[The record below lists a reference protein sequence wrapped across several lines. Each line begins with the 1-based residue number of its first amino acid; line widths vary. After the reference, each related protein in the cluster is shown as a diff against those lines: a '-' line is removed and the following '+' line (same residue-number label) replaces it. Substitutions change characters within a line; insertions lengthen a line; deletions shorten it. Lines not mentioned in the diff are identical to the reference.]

1 MQPHSV
7 KPDVKTGVTTRA
19 SAPAWRLELLG
30 GAVLHGVVAR
40 HTLERKTAGVLA
52 LLALEGEVTRSK
64 VAGLLWAENDEE
76 RARANLRQT
85 LHRLKKSVGTD
96 LVQSGERLSLTGE
109 LEVDTIT
116 LESKAF
122 LGDDAG
128 LIVVKGGILESFDF
142 EDCPDFSEWLEAQ
155 RERWRGARVSAYRR
169 ALQRPD
175 TSSDALELASEWVN
189 LEPLSEEANR
199 ALARV
204 HYARG
209 NRALAL
215 QSLNKLETQL
225 QNELGAPLSHETKAL
240 RESLEQD
247 ELVSEPVVAVLP
259 LDIRNPPK
267 LVGRASEWA
276 QLERA
281 WKAGKAVVIR
291 GVPGVGKTRLM
302 LDFLGSKTKFDLI
315 EARPGDAGVPMSAFA
330 RGLRHM
336 LSTETTLELP
346 EWIKTELA
354 RLMPEFS
361 VHAPPAMTSEADKL
375 RFYEA
380 LFKVT
385 ERRLAQGINAIAI
398 DDLQFMDAASL
409 EALQFNTDQTLN
421 LGVRMLTTYRKGELS
436 AELEANIEQAASR
449 GDLEIIDLAPLEETG
464 LSELLTSLA
473 LEAPTNLAA
482 QLQRSTGGNP
492 LYALETIRDL
502 LEQNNLQ
509 SNLERLPLPKVVQ
522 HITAQ
527 RLARRTPQAQRLA
540 QVAAIAGE
548 DFRLELAAFV
558 LDCKALELQD
568 ALEELEQAQIMQ
580 RERFGHD
587 LLLEAVRAGISNSI
601 KRFLHR
607 KCAAFLEEHGDPAR
621 VAQHWLEAG
630 EYDRAV
636 PAMIVAAENAQGMGH
651 NQEAIK
657 LLELAISLPANQTQV
672 HRAQSL
678 LGGFY
683 AIVLRFSDAEK
694 TLEPLLEVVSDPEAH
709 WLTLDHLCYLHLQK
723 GSLEMAREFGLQAL
737 QLAERR
743 GEASNLEDTR
753 YKLGVIAIY
762 QADYQKAV
770 QLIEPVVQAWRQ
782 KPVNLNFLNAL
793 GALALSLFHLER
805 QAEAKRYDDEI
816 LRHARA
822 IGADAI
828 MMTHRT
834 NQLYRDFL
842 NGDTTQAI
850 DAAESLLLDLE
861 QRHSLEDTSTLRNNL
876 AGIYSRSAQT
886 DHAIRHY
893 QKIVEGTNRLYLCAA
908 HANLAVLYH
917 QISKLELAKTSLVKA
932 LELAP
937 DNDYHNVRYA
947 VIRAVYTLGTPEQ
960 REIIKPYLET
970 LNFEGLPSSYR
981 TELDALLKLKNFP
994 A

>member
-1 MQPHSV
+1 MQPRSARL
-7 KPDVKTGVTTRA
+7 TTRA
-19 SAPAWRLELLG
+19 AAWRLELLG
-30 GAVLHGVVAR
+30 GAVLHGLAAR

-64 VAGLLWAENDEE
+64 VAGLLWADTDEE
-76 RARANLRQT
+76 RARGNLRQT
-85 LHRLKKSVGTD
+85 LHRLKKLVATD
-96 LVQSGERLSLTGE
+96 LVQSGERLSLTTE

-128 LIVVKGGILESFDF
+128 LIVVRGEILGQFDF

-175 TSSDALELASEWVN
+175 ASSDALEWASDWVN
-189 LEPLSEEANR
+189 LEPLSEEASR

-204 HYARG
+204 YYAKN
-209 NRALAL
+209 NRAQAL
-215 QSLNKLETQL
+215 VTLRDLEVQL
-225 QNELGAPLSHETKAL
+225 RNELGAPPSLETKAL

-247 ELVSEPVVAVLP
+247 QVVSEPMLAALP
-259 LDIRNPPK
+259 LDLGNPPK
-267 LVGRASEWA
+267 LVGRSREWA
-276 QLERA
+276 QLEQA
-281 WKAGKAVVIR
+281 WKAGKAIVIR

-302 LDFLGSKTKFDLI
+302 LDFLRRKTSFDLI
-315 EARPGDAGVPMSAFA
+315 EARPGDTGVPMSALA
-330 RGLRHM
+330 RGLRQM
-336 LSTETTLELP
+336 FSTQITLEFPDWINTELTRLLP
-346 EWIKTELA
+346 ELS
-354 RLMPEFS
+354 L
-361 VHAPPAMTSEADKL
+361 HAPPAINSEADKL

-385 ERRLAQGINAIAI
+385 ERRLTQGINAIAI

-409 EALQFNTDQTLN
+409 EALQFNTDRSLN
-421 LGVRMLTTYRKGELS
+421 LGVRICTTYRKGELS
-436 AELEANIEQAASR
+436 AEIEASLAQAASR
-449 GDLEIIDLAPLEETG
+449 GSLEIIDLAPLEETG
-464 LSELLTSLA
+464 LSELLHSLQ
-473 LEAPTNLAA
+473 LDAPANLAA

-509 SNLERLPLPKVVQ
+509 TNLEPLPLPKVVQ

-527 RLARRTPQAQRLA
+527 RLARRSVDAQRIA

-548 DFRLELAAFV
+548 DFTLELAAFV
-558 LDCKALELQD
+558 LENKPLELE
-568 ALEELEQAQIMQ
+568 APLEELEQAQIMHG
-580 RERFGHD
+580 ERFQHD
-587 LLLEAVRAGISNSI
+587 LLLEAVRAGISSSI

-607 KCAAFLEEHGDPAR
+607 KCAALLEGHGDPAR

-636 PAMIVAAENAQGMGH
+636 PAMIVAAEAAQGMGR
-651 NQEAIK
+651 NTEAIA
-657 LLELAISLPANQTQV
+657 LLELAINLPANLTQL

-683 AIVLRFSDAEK
+683 TLALRFSDAEK
-694 TLEPLLEVVSDPEAH
+694 MLEPLLEVVSDPEAH

-723 GSLEMAREFGLQAL
+723 GSLEMAQEFGLQAL

-753 YKLGVIAIY
+753 YKLGVIAIH
-762 QADYQKAV
+762 QADYQKAID
-770 QLIEPVVQAWRQ
+770 LIESVVQAWRQ
-782 KPVNLNFLNAL
+782 QPVNLNFLNAL
-793 GALALSLFHLER
+793 GALALSLFHLQR
-805 QAEAKRYDDEI
+805 KAEAKRYDDEM

-822 IGADAI
+822 IGADAVTI
-828 MMTHRT
+828 NHVA
-834 NQLYRDFL
+834 NQLYRNFL
-842 NGDTTQAI
+842 SGDATQAI
-850 DAAESLLLDLE
+850 DAAENLLTDLE

-876 AGIYSRSAQT
+876 AGVYSRSAQS

-893 QKIVEGTNRLYLCAA
+893 QKIVVGTNRLYHCAA
-908 HANLAVLYH
+908 FANLAVLYF
-917 QISKLELAKTSLVKA
+917 QISNLELAQTSLALA

-937 DNDYHNVRYA
+937 DNDYPSVRYA

-960 REIIKPYLET
+960 HEIVKPYLET
-970 LNFEGLPSSYR
+970 LNFEGLPSTYR
-981 TELDALLKLKNFP
+981 AELNALLEKSQHENG
-994 A
+994 